1 MSLLLKQNIFEEDLC
16 DRLPNYSFKGSVSR
30 VLRWVLLYIN
40 QKLFSR
46 PIIALHKI
54 FTLLKGQLTI
64 YKEQAGAPL
73 FSDMVL
79 SRQY

>member
-1 MSLLLKQNIFEEDLC
+1 MDSGIDEKGL
-16 DRLPNYSFKGSVSR
+16 KGSVSR

-54 FTLLKGQLTI
+54 LILLKGQFTI
-64 YKEQAGAPL
+64 YKKQAGAPL
-73 FSDMVL
+73 YSDMVS